1 MTERLE
7 PERTALLLFDLLN
20 VHVKKDEPTRARYAP
35 VIANV
40 QRLQEAAR
48 ARGMLVAYAMASHRA
63 DGATSA
69 LLRTDTDTRL
79 RPWGP
84 EGPDRRPVVAGGTPE
99 AQVVDELAPRP
110 NEYLIPKYR
119 WSAFHQTYLEL
130 ALRRRGITTIV
141 LVGGTTEIGIASTA
155 YAARDLDFDLVIVS
169 DACSSA
175 LMEDHD
181 HLMRRVFPRL
191 SRVRT
196 TDQVLAMVG

>member
-1 MTERLE
+1 VNERLD
-7 PERTALLLFDLLN
+7 PTQTALLLFDFLN
-20 VHVKKDEPTRARYAP
+20 VHIKRDEPTRARYAP

-40 QRLQEAAR
+40 KRLQDAAR
-48 ARGMLVAYAMASHRA
+48 ARGLLVAYAMANHRA

-69 LLRTDTDTRL
+69 LLHTDTDTQL

-84 EGPDRRPVVAGGTPE
+84 GGPHARPVVAGGTPE
-99 AQVVDELAPRP
+99 AQVIDELAPLP
-110 NEYLIPKYR
+110 DEYLVPKYR
-119 WSAFHQTYLEL
+119 WSAFHHTYLEL

-169 DACSSA
+169 DGCSSPFP
-175 LMEDHD
+175 DDQD

-196 TDQVLAMVG
+196 TEQVVAMLG